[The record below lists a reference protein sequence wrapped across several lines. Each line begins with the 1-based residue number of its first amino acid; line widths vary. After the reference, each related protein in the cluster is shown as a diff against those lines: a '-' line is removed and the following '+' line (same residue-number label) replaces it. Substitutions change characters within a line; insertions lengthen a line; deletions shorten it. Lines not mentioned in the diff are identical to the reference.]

1 MKKRAFTLI
10 ELITVMAVS
19 AILLTLI
26 TIPVVQS
33 FNLTRASE
41 AFVAAQSTARNLVSR
56 IEREVSEAAQV
67 RPNHGDAGA
76 IVAVL
81 PNISNTMVEIR
92 LPYAKLDFFPPAKGD
107 ASFRGPGGAFINP
120 DTGKEDP
127 TLGAPRGDVNLP
139 ASPGFNLVRYW
150 IGLKNPFLPYSN
162 PNLRLYTS
170 TGAPWDTNFGGEN
183 LYVLYRA
190 EVPVY
195 IWNQAA
201 GQMVANSRYFELD
214 SAGAP
219 ILDDP
224 YFFTVTSTTPIAQQE
239 RARAWQTAGRI
250 VTEAVRF
257 DMLRVE
263 YNTTNKRVYFDGG
276 IPRALPLVRFQPRR
290 MSSEPTQASS
300 AATVG
305 QEADNAAKIGPE
317 TYSTEMGA
325 WSLQNINIWPAVKS
339 SPYGPGDDSAG
350 GLRTGTT
357 SAYLQLINAGG
368 NWGLLGVNGGSTT
381 PLFNLSSYSQAARD
395 RLVGSA
401 PYPFTQATGSA
412 SGGGAS
418 RTSPWNEM
426 FLPVVPDEK
435 QGRVKASFDVREVGN
450 PSSTAVPFANR
461 IPATSPNSYP
471 TVAANQHGGIHTGPD
486 TPYQLDLSAG
496 DWGTFDWDDFDAAN
510 VGINRRFN
518 KLWQLLPT
526 YSSISNAREQ
536 FAKRFID
543 LSVLRQPGGEPSPL
557 DRRPAP
563 TGSGWQRAQITP
575 GSEEVFGPDQRPGPN
590 YGRTVRYS
598 RTAVK
603 PVGLNQYYINYVDQK
618 EPNWSLYGL
627 SGVSYDPA
635 DYYPTDIVSAVFQ
648 AQYRAG
654 YLELNSKVGEPLPA
668 GNIYVTYRF
677 QFTEPNDVLAVDYD
691 SSRQIEFSLTVQ
703 TYPGPAFP
711 TPQSVTVKGAAT
723 VRNFLR

>member
-41 AFVAAQSTARNLVSR
+41 AFVAAQSSARNLLSR

-67 RPNHGDAGA
+67 RPNHGDAGSVVA
-76 IVAVL
+76 IL
-81 PNISNTMVEIR
+81 PNITNTMVEIR
-92 LPYAKLDFFPPAKGD
+92 LPYSKLDFFPPAKGD

-127 TLGAPRGDVNLP
+127 TLGTPRGDVNLP
-139 ASPGFNLVRYW
+139 AAPGFNLVRYW

-195 IWNQAA
+195 VWNQAA
-201 GQMVANSRYFELD
+201 GQMVANARYFELD
-214 SAGAP
+214 SAGSP

-224 YFFTVTSTTPIAQQE
+224 YFFTVNSTTPIAQQE

-263 YNTTNKRVYFDGG
+263 YNTTDKRVYFDGG
-276 IPRALPLVRFQPRR
+276 IPRVLPLVRFQPRR

-300 AATVG
+300 SATVG

-339 SPYGPGDDSAG
+339 SPYGPGEDSAG
-350 GLRTGTT
+350 GLRTGST

-381 PLFNLSSYSQAARD
+381 PLFNLSSYSQAARA

-435 QGRVKASFDVREVGN
+435 QGRVKASFDVREVGH
-450 PSSTAVPFANR
+450 PSAATVPFSNR
-461 IPATSPNSYP
+461 VPATSPNSYP
-471 TVAANQHGGIHTGPD
+471 AVPANQHGGIHTGLD
-486 TPYQLDLSAG
+486 TPYQLDLSSG

-518 KLWQLLPT
+518 KLWQILPT
-526 YSSISNAREQ
+526 FTSISNAREQ

-563 TGSGWQRAQITP
+563 TGSGWQRAQIAP

-635 DYYPTDIVSAVFQ
+635 DYDPTDIVSAVFQ

-654 YLELNSKVGEPLPA
+654 YMELNSKVGEPLPA

-703 TYPGPAFP
+703 TYPSPAFP